1 MTEMNKSSDNDTNSM
16 GNILT
21 NATVALAKKELEGG
35 HFLDDDLILF
45 DRFED
50 MPLPKEPRRINCL
63 FVALCTE
70 GTARY
75 MVDTLEFQAQKND
88 VIIINAGHVTNN
100 YFLSPD
106 CRGIAIMI
114 SDSYFQEAI
123 KDIHEISSLFLF
135 AQSHPVFHIQEETVQ
150 TFVEYFTLIQ
160 KKVKDN
166 DHRFRRELVSVLL
179 KAMLYDIGNE
189 IYQLQLSTDTKQT
202 RGEKI
207 FSDFI
212 LLLRNHFRHE
222 RRVNWY
228 AQQLFITPKYL
239 SESVKLVSK
248 RTPNDW
254 IDRYVIMEIRVLL
267 RNSTL
272 SIKEIAQELHFPNQ
286 SFLGKYFKEHVGV
299 SPSKYRKGG

>member
-1 MTEMNKSSDNDTNSM
+1 MQMTD
-16 GNILT
+16 
-21 NATVALAKKELEGG
+21 ATVALAKKELDGG
-35 HFLDDDLILF
+35 HYLDDDLILF

-50 MPLPKEPRRINCL
+50 MLLPKEPRRINCL

-75 MVDTLEFQAQKND
+75 MVDTLEYQAQKND
-88 VIIINAGHVTNN
+88 VIIIHAGHVTNN

-106 CRGIAIMI
+106 CRGVAIMI
-114 SDSYFQEAI
+114 SNEYFQEVI
-123 KDIHEISSLFLF
+123 KEIHEVSALFLF
-135 AQSHPVFHIQEETVQ
+135 AQSHPVFRIKEETVN
-150 TFVEYFTLIQ
+150 TFLGYFSLIQ
-160 KKVKDN
+160 QKVKDSG
-166 DHRFRRELVSVLL
+166 HRFRRELVGVLL

-189 IYQLQLSTDTKQT
+189 IYQLQLQTSTKQT

-207 FSDFI
+207 FNDFI
-212 LLLRNHFRHE
+212 QLLQDHFRHE

-239 SESVKLVSK
+239 SESVKQVSK

-254 IDRYVIMEIRVLL
+254 IDRFVIMEIRVLL

-272 SIKEIAQELHFPNQ
+272 SIKEIALMLHFPNQ

>member
-1 MTEMNKSSDNDTNSM
+1 MKPSTNMDITTQNAKHTLGDSSF
-16 GNILT
+16 I
-21 NATVALAKKELEGG
+21 
-35 HFLDDDLILF
+35 DDDLVLF
-45 DRFED
+45 DSFD
-50 MPLPKEPRRINCL
+50 MVPLSTEPRRVGCL
-63 FVALCTE
+63 FVAMCLE
-70 GTARY
+70 GSAQYTVDTKEY
-75 MVDTLEFQAQKND
+75 MVHKND
-88 VIIINAGHVTNN
+88 VIIVNEGQVIGN
-100 YFLSPD
+100 YMFSPD
-106 CRGIAIMI
+106 CKGVAIMSSI
-114 SDSYFQEAI
+114 DFFAEII
-123 KDIHEISSLFLF
+123 KEVHEISQLFLL
-135 AQSHPVFHIQEETVQ
+135 AYSRPVFNLKQEKAEV
-150 TFVEYFTLIQ
+150 FMSYFNNIRLRVDD
-160 KKVKDN
+160 KE
-166 DHRFRRELVSVLL
+166 HHFRKQLTMSLL
-179 KAMLYDIGNE
+179 KAMIYDIGNE

>member
-1 MTEMNKSSDNDTNSM
+1 MTD
-16 GNILT
+16 
-21 NATVALAKKELEGG
+21 ATVALAKKELDGG
-35 HFLDDDLILF
+35 HYLDDDLILF

-50 MPLPKEPRRINCL
+50 MLLPKEPRRINCL

-75 MVDTLEFQAQKND
+75 MVDTLEYQAQKND
-88 VIIINAGHVTNN
+88 VIIIHAGHVTNN

-106 CRGIAIMI
+106 CRGVAIMI
-114 SDSYFQEAI
+114 SNEYFQEVI
-123 KDIHEISSLFLF
+123 KEIHEVSALFLF
-135 AQSHPVFHIQEETVQ
+135 AQSHPVFRIKEETVN
-150 TFVEYFTLIQ
+150 TFLGYFSLIQ
-160 KKVKDN
+160 QKVKDSR
-166 DHRFRRELVSVLL
+166 HRFRRELVGVLL

-189 IYQLQLSTDTKQT
+189 IYQLQLQTSTKQT

-207 FSDFI
+207 FNDFI
-212 LLLRNHFRHE
+212 QLLQDHFRHE

-239 SESVKLVSK
+239 SESVKQVSK

-254 IDRYVIMEIRVLL
+254 IDRFVIMEIRVLL

-272 SIKEIAQELHFPNQ
+272 SIKEIALMLHFPNQ